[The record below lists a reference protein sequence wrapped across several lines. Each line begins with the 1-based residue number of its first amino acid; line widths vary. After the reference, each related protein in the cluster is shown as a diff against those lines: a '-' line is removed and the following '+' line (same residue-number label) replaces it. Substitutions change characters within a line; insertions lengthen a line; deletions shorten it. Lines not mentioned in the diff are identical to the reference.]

1 MASPAAGRSECLSGA
16 GMGAVVIGVDIGT
29 TVTKAAAFDASGR
42 LVARAAAATTWQSPR
57 PGWAEVDMEAL
68 WQHVAATLR
77 DLCARLASGDTVAAV
92 GISAFMGGA
101 WLLDTAGDPV
111 RSAILWN
118 DARAAA
124 VLDQLR
130 DEPVRSLRDTEDGD
144 SRRTES
150 AGWTAHSG
158 QDLLARSFAI
168 SCNALTPGFSLVV
181 LRWLRDHEPAV
192 LERARTA
199 LFAKDWIRF
208 RLTGELATD
217 GSDASHAPGDAVRRT
232 YSKEILADWG
242 LAELASLLPPVLP
255 SEAVAG
261 TVTVEAAAATGLP
274 AGTPVVTGLADVS
287 SILVGGGVVAAG
299 QASTILGSA
308 CLNSVVTD
316 QPVWE
321 PRGIG
326 LSFLIPP
333 ARWTRTMPNQT
344 GTLALEW
351 FKRELAPGSDDAA
364 LDEAAARVPRGARG
378 LLFHPYLNGTGVLAP
393 VYEPHAR
400 GRLWGLATE
409 HTRWD
414 ILRSIYEG
422 VAYAVADC
430 ADLLPPA
437 TGPSVLLGGGAGS
450 RLWRQ
455 IIADVTGRAY
465 TVAATPE
472 PGALGVALLGGVAAG
487 WWSSIEEAAGACC
500 SHGEV
505 MEPDRAAHEEY
516 RGVLQLYRYLR
527 RDLVR
532 EQSIRRAVIVDGP
545 APQK

>member
-232 YSKEILADWG
+232 YSEEILADWG

-261 TVTVEAAAATGLP
+261 TVTVEAATATGLP

-287 SILVGGGVVAAG
+287 SILIGGGVVAAG
-299 QASTILGSA
+299 QAATILGSA

-351 FKRELAPGSDDAA
+351 FKRELAPDSDDAA

-430 ADLLPPA
+430 VDLLPPA

-465 TVAATPE
+465 SVTATPE
-472 PGALGVALLGGVAAG
+472 PGALGVALLAGVAAG
-487 WWSSIEEAAGACC
+487 WWTSIEEAVGVCC
-500 SHGEV
+500 SCGAV
-505 MEPDRAAHEEY
+505 TLPDRAAHEEY
-516 RGVLQLYRYLR
+516 RGMLQLYRYLR
-527 RDLVR
+527 RDLAG
-532 EQSIRRAVIVDGP
+532 EQATRRAIMEG
-545 APQK
+545 QQNK

>member
-130 DEPVRSLRDTEDGD
+130 DEN
-144 SRRTES
+144 
-150 AGWTAHSG
+150 
-158 QDLLARSFAI
+158 LLARSFAI

-192 LERARTA
+192 LERARAA

-232 YSKEILADWG
+232 YSKKILADWG
-242 LAELASLLPPVLP
+242 LAELASLLPAVLP

-437 TGPSVLLGGGAGS
+437 TGASVLLGGGARS

>member
-1 MASPAAGRSECLSGA
+1 
-16 GMGAVVIGVDIGT
+16 
-29 TVTKAAAFDASGR
+29 
-42 LVARAAAATTWQSPR
+42 
-57 PGWAEVDMEAL
+57 MEAL
-68 WQHVAATLR
+68 WRNVVATLR
-77 DLCARLASGDTVAAV
+77 ELTGRLDRRDTVAAV

-101 WLLDTAGDPV
+101 WLLDGDGAPV
-111 RSAILWN
+111 RPAILWN
-118 DARAAA
+118 DSRAAG

-130 DEPVRSLRDTEDGD
+130 DE
-144 SRRTES
+144 
-150 AGWTAHSG
+150 
-158 QDLLARSFAI
+158 DLLTRSFAI

-181 LRWLRDHEPAV
+181 LRWLREHEPGV

-232 YSKEILADWG
+232 FSEAILDDWG
-242 LAELASLLPPVLP
+242 LAEVAALLPPVLP

-261 TVTVEAAAATGLP
+261 VVTAAAAAASGLP

-287 SILVGGGVVAAG
+287 AILVGGGVVTAG

-308 CLNSVVTD
+308 CLNSVVTE

-321 PRGIG
+321 PAGIG

-333 ARWTRTMPNQT
+333 ALWTRTMPNQT

-351 FKRELAPGSDDAA
+351 FKRELAPGGDDAA
-364 LDEAAARVPRGARG
+364 LDEAAAQVPRGARG

-393 VYEPHAR
+393 VYEPRAR

-430 ADLLPPA
+430 VDLLPPA
-437 TGPSVLLGGGAGS
+437 RDPSVLLGGGAGS

-455 IIADVTGRAY
+455 IIADVTGRPF

-472 PGALGVALLGGVAAG
+472 PGALGVALLAGVAAG
-487 WWSSIEEAAGACC
+487 WWASIDEAASACC
-500 SHGEV
+500 SRGDLTL
-505 MEPDRAAHEEY
+505 PDRAAYEEY
-516 RGVLQLYRYLR
+516 RDKLDLYRYLR

-532 EQSIRRAVIVDGP
+532 EQSIHRAGREGRQ
-545 APQK
+545 APQE